1 MDGVDGSVKPR
12 LLIGCC
18 GSGKTTVTSYALG
31 SSFRCNRRT
40 GKLETENPMEGFVT
54 SAQCADVTKG
64 LMSAEASGC
73 KIRRFLLQIGL
84 ICVK

>member
-1 MDGVDGSVKPR
+1 MR

-31 SSFRCNRRT
+31 TDFRYNRRT
-40 GKLETENPMEGFVT
+40 QKLEADNPMEGFVT

-64 LMSAEASGC
+64 LMSAEVSWR
-73 KIRRFLLQIGL
+73 KICLKCQANSSS
-84 ICVK
+84 